1 MGRILRRVARR
12 TIRALFRARLVLLLV
27 LGLVLVVGAIGIFQS
42 AQAPTVSLGLPG
54 AKRAP
59 DSTEQF
65 LKGNQTFSSDLICS
79 SLSNE
84 TLDRQRAR
92 GTECQDV
99 YQRQLEL
106 AKEKGAKL
114 EQINYVGGQPL
125 PDGTSLQFYVV
136 ATRGPISRPDL
147 DYVTYVFTLDHAGK
161 ISRIQ

>member
-1 MGRILRRVARR
+1 MGRILQRVAHRA
-12 TIRALFRARLVLLLV
+12 IRALFRARLLVVLV
-27 LGLVLVVGAIGIFQS
+27 LGLLLVAGVAGVFQS
-42 AQAPTVSLGLPG
+42 AQGSTVSLGLPG

-59 DSTEQF
+59 DSTERF
-65 LKGNQTFSSDLICS
+65 LKGNQTFSSDLICN
-79 SLSNE
+79 SLSDE

-92 GTECQDV
+92 GTACRDV
-99 YQRQLEL
+99 YQQQLEL

-136 ATRGPISRPDL
+136 ATRGPISRSDL
-147 DYVTYVFTLDHAGK
+147 DYVTYIFTLDQAGK

>member
-12 TIRALFRARLVLLLV
+12 AIRALFRARLLLALV
-27 LGLVLVVGAIGIFQS
+27 LGLLLVAGAVGIFQ
-42 AQAPTVSLGLPG
+42 AARVPAVNLGLPG

-59 DSTEQF
+59 DATEQF
-65 LKGNQTFSSDLICS
+65 LKGNQTFSADLICN
-79 SLSNE
+79 SLSDE

-92 GTECQDV
+92 GTECQNV

-136 ATRGPISRPDL
+136 ATRGPLSRPDL
-147 DYVTYVFTLDHAGK
+147 DYVTYIFTLDQAGK